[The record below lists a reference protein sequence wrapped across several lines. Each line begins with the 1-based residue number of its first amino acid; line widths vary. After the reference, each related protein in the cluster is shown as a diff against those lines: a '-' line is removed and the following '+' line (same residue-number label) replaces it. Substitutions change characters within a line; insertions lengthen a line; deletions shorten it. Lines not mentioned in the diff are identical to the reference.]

1 MKTIALEDAPP
12 ALILLLKEI
21 QCEEEII
28 LTDHA
33 QPVARL
39 TRIMPNMERKEW
51 ALEMAALFA
60 QMRAAQTR
68 EPTEN
73 EISREIAEHRLGV

>member
-12 ALILLLKEI
+12 ALSLLLKEI

-33 QPVARL
+33 
-39 TRIMPNMERKEW
+39 
-51 ALEMAALFA
+51 
-60 QMRAAQTR
+60 
-68 EPTEN
+68 
-73 EISREIAEHRLGV
+73 